1 MAVATYKLEIDW
13 NNDGDFTDTGDSLD
27 MGRVRTVSCNF
38 GRDRASQLTGNS
50 KAGTLKAVVDNRSGD
65 YSYFNSSSPLYGN
78 LLPGR
83 PVRLLASSDSL
94 TDQPIWRGF
103 LTKITPMV

>member
-1 MAVATYKLEIDW
+1 MAVAAYKIEIDW
-13 NNDGDFTDTGDSLD
+13 ANNGNFTDSGDSLD
-27 MGRVRTVSCNF
+27 MGRVRQFNCNM

-83 PVRLLASSDSL
+83 PVRLLASSGHTGSHG
-94 TDQPIWRGF
+94 TAGPCE
-103 LTKITPMV
+103 P